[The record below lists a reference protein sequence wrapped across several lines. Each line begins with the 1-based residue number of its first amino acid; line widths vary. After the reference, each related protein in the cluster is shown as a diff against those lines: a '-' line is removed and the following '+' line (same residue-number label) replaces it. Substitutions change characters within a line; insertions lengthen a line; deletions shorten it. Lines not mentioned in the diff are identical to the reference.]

1 MTQAI
6 PTTIR
11 HARTGLDLIVNGA
24 LRQIESQF
32 ADVNSP
38 ECRVAGNELYANLQE
53 ELEGWAPWEQDKP
66 KS

>member
-1 MTQAI
+1 MSPATPSI
-6 PTTIR
+6 IR

-38 ECRVAGNELYANLQE
+38 ECKEATADLIANLHG
-53 ELEGWAPWEQDKP
+53 ELDDWKAQ
-66 KS
+66 SV